1 MSIILH
7 DFATED
13 WPTIRPQYSLG
24 PFVGG
29 SETSSISGT
38 NSFTS
43 GYTLLRRKRGLE
55 EFPDLSDILS
65 VQRGNSLEPIV
76 LNETAE
82 ILETNIFKPN
92 FLLLH
97 EDMPWAIANFDGVTD
112 DEWIVEVK
120 TTSSYPMIEQAKSGE
135 IPPAYLS
142 QGDHYLA
149 FTQFEGCPNP
159 GRFFKGIVY
168 AILYQIHQPLI
179 ILKVTREERLDNIIT
194 LMEKEKAFIDLYKND
209 EMPEPDGHPSTSRS
223 LKAQYDTG
231 RESIPAS
238 EQHEILRQ
246 THKQASSQIKELEK
260 IKVQAANTLRAS
272 MGDDIQRIAG
282 VCSIDKRNTLRV
294 K

>member
-24 PFVGG
+24 PFIGG
-29 SETSSISGT
+29 SETSSIDGT

-55 EFPDLSDILS
+55 EFPDLGDVLS
-65 VQRGNSLEPIV
+65 VQRGNSLEPVV
-76 LNETAE
+76 LDEVAG
-82 ILETNIFKPN
+82 ILGTNINKPN
-92 FLLLH
+92 YLLLH
-97 EDMPWAIANFDGVTD
+97 EDFPWAIANFDGVTD

-120 TTSSYPMIEQAKSGE
+120 TTSSYPMVEQAKAGE
-135 IPPAYLS
+135 VPPSYLS
-142 QGDHYLA
+142 QGDHYLS

-159 GRFFKGIVY
+159 GKFFKGIVY
-168 AILYQIHQPLI
+168 AIFHQIHQPLI
-179 ILKVTREERLDNIIT
+179 ILKVTREERLDNTIA
-194 LMEKEKAFIDLYKND
+194 LMEKESAFIELFKNK
-209 EMPEPDGHPSTSRS
+209 EMPEPDGHPSTSKS
-223 LKAQYDTG
+223 LRAQYDTG

-238 EQHEILRQ
+238 EQHEILRKA
-246 THKQASSQIKELEK
+246 HKHASSQIKELEK
-260 IKVQAANTLRAS
+260 IKTQAANQLRAS

-282 VCSIDKRNTLRV
+282 ICSIDKRNILRV

>member
-24 PFVGG
+24 PFIGG
-29 SETSSISGT
+29 SETSSIRGV

-43 GYTLLRRKRGLE
+43 GYTHLRRKRGLE
-55 EFPDLSDILS
+55 EFPDLSDNLS
-65 VQRGNSLEPIV
+65 VQRGNSLEPVV
-76 LNETAE
+76 LDELAVE
-82 ILETNIFKPN
+82 LETNIFKPN

-120 TTSSYPMIEQAKSGE
+120 TTSSYPMIEQAKSGQV
-135 IPPAYLS
+135 PPAYMS

-159 GRFFKGIVY
+159 GKFFKGIVY
-168 AILYQIHQPLI
+168 VILHQIHQPLI
-179 ILKVTREERLDNIIT
+179 MLKVTREERLGNIIT
-194 LMEKEKAFIDLYKND
+194 LMEKESAFIDLFKND
-209 EMPEPDGHPSTSRS
+209 EMPAPDGHPSTSRS

-260 IKVQAANTLRAS
+260 IKL
-272 MGDDIQRIAG
+272 
-282 VCSIDKRNTLRV
+282 
-294 K
+294 

>member
-24 PFVGG
+24 PFIGG
-29 SETSSISGT
+29 SETSSIRGV

-43 GYTLLRRKRGLE
+43 GYTHLRRKRGLE
-55 EFPDLSDILS
+55 EFPDLSDNLS
-65 VQRGNSLEPIV
+65 VQRGNSLEPVV
-76 LNETAE
+76 LDELAVE
-82 ILETNIFKPN
+82 LGTNIFKPN

-120 TTSSYPMIEQAKSGE
+120 TTSSYPMVEQAKSGE
-135 IPPAYLS
+135 IPPAYLA

-159 GRFFKGIVY
+159 GKHFKGIVY
-168 AILYQIHQPLI
+168 AILHQIHQPLV
-179 ILKVTREERLDNIIT
+179 ILKVTREERLEDIKS
-194 LMEKEKAFIDLYKND
+194 LMLMEKAFIDLYKND

-260 IKVQAANTLRAS
+260 IKLQAANSLRAS

>member
-24 PFVGG
+24 PFIGG
-29 SETSSISGT
+29 SETSSIRGV

-43 GYTLLRRKRGLE
+43 GYTHLRRKRGLE
-55 EFPDLSDILS
+55 EFPDLSDNLS
-65 VQRGNSLEPIV
+65 VQRGNSLEPVV
-76 LNETAE
+76 LDELAVE
-82 ILETNIFKPN
+82 LETNIFKPN
-92 FLLLH
+92 VLLLH
-97 EDMPWAIANFDGVTD
+97 EEYPWAIANFDGVTD

-120 TTSSYPMIEQAKSGE
+120 TTSSYPMVEQAKSGE
-135 IPPAYLS
+135 IPPSYLS

-159 GRFFKGIVY
+159 GKHFKGIVY
-168 AILYQIHQPLI
+168 AILHQIHQPLV
-179 ILKVTREERLDNIIT
+179 ILKVTREERLEDIKS
-194 LMEKEKAFIDLYKND
+194 LMLMEKAFIDLYKND

-260 IKVQAANTLRAS
+260 IKLQAANSLRAS

-282 VCSIDKRNTLRV
+282 ICSIDKRNTLRV